1 MIKGQTICGLDIG
14 TKTVKVLVALKRP
27 EDKELEIIGQA
38 EAPNSGM
45 RKGVVIKSNEVS
57 QNIRQ
62 ALDFCRESR
71 QEGREKKATPAVIN
85 IGGSHLAF
93 LPSRGLASV
102 SRADQKISGIDVE
115 RALQASRTI
124 SLPANQ
130 EIIDVFPQEFIIDG
144 QAGIKEVEGLRGI
157 RLEAKTLCLT
167 VFSPYLKNLTEAVLG
182 ADVEVEDVL
191 PSILA
196 SAQAVLDPKE
206 KELGVAVVEIGA
218 GTTGLAVFEEG
229 SLVHAA
235 IFPLGSNNITNDI
248 AIVLKI
254 DIEDAERI
262 KKEFPGFGLRKVS
275 LGRDK
280 KRSSQDFSQK
290 TLSRVIEA
298 RTKEIFGEVNKELKR
313 INKNK
318 LPGGIVL
325 TGGGAKMVKI
335 VDLAKKEMK
344 LPVRL
349 GRPRGFSPGLDDS
362 AWATVAGLV
371 LEGAKA
377 FEDEQGLSLSE
388 KGIFKKIKGIF
399 KIFIP

>member
-1 MIKGQTICGLDIG
+1 MIKGQKICGLDIG
-14 TKTVKVLVALKRP
+14 TNSIKVLVAIQGAGS
-27 EDKELEIIGQA
+27 KELEIVGQA
-38 EAPNSGM
+38 EVPNSGM
-45 RKGVVIKSNEVS
+45 RKGVVIKPLEVS
-57 QNIRQ
+57 RNIRQ
-62 ALDFCRESR
+62 ALDFCREGR
-71 QEGREKKATPAVIN
+71 LEGREKKGTSAVIN

-102 SRADQKISGIDVE
+102 SRADQKISEIDVE

-130 EIIDVFPQEFIIDG
+130 EILDVFPQEFIIDG

-167 VFSPYLKNLTEAVLG
+167 VFSPYLKNLTDAVL
-182 ADVEVEDVL
+182 ASDVEAENVL

-196 SAQAVLDPKE
+196 SAQAVVSPQE
-206 KELGVAVVEIGA
+206 KELGVAVMEIGA

-254 DIEDAERI
+254 EIDEAEEI
-262 KKEFPGFGLRKVS
+262 KKEFSLFSLKKIS
-275 LGRDK
+275 LGRN
-280 KRSSQDFSQK
+280 KRKSGVSFPAK
-290 TLSRVIEA
+290 IVTRVVEA
-298 RTKEIFGEVNKELKR
+298 RTKEIFQEVNKELKR

-325 TGGGAKMVKI
+325 TGGGAKMARI

-344 LPVRL
+344 LPGRL
-349 GRPRGFSPGLDDS
+349 GLPQGFSPSLDDPT
-362 AWATVAGLV
+362 WATAAGLV
-371 LEGAKA
+371 LEGERGL
-377 FEDEQGLSLSE
+377 EDEEGLSFSE
-388 KGIFKKIKGIF
+388 KGVFKKIKGIF
-399 KIFIP
+399 KIFSP

>member
-1 MIKGQTICGLDIG
+1 MVKGQTICGLDIG
-14 TKTVKVLVALKRP
+14 TNTVKVLLALKRP
-27 EDKELEIIGQA
+27 ENKELEIIGQA

-45 RKGVVIKSNEVS
+45 RKGVVIKSHEVS

-62 ALDFCRESR
+62 ALDFCRE
-71 QEGREKKATPAVIN
+71 GREKKRTSAVIN

-102 SRADQKISGIDVE
+102 SRADQKISEADVE

-130 EIIDVFPQEFIIDG
+130 EILDVFPQEFIIDG
-144 QAGIKEVEGLRGI
+144 QAGIKEAEGLRGI

-167 VFSPYLKNLTEAVLG
+167 VFSPYLKNLSEAVLA
-182 ADVEVEDVL
+182 ADVEVESLL

-196 SAQAVLDPKE
+196 SSQAVLDPKE

-229 SLVHAA
+229 SLIHAV

-248 AIVLKI
+248 AIVLKV
-254 DIEDAERI
+254 DIEDAEKI
-262 KKEFPGFGLRKVS
+262 KKEFPGFGLRKIG
-275 LGRDK
+275 LR
-280 KRSSQDFSQK
+280 
-290 TLSRVIEA
+290 TLTRVVEA

-325 TGGGAKMVKI
+325 TGGGVKIAKI

-349 GRPRGFSPGLDDS
+349 GRPRGFSPDLDDP

-371 LEGAKA
+371 LEGAKI
-377 FEDEQGLSLSE
+377 FEDEENLSFSE
-388 KGIFKKIKGIF
+388 KSVFKKIKGIF
-399 KIFIP
+399 KIFLP

>member
-14 TKTVKVLVALKRP
+14 TNTVKVLVILKRP
-27 EDKELEIIGQA
+27 ESKELEIINQA
-38 EAPNSGM
+38 EFPNSGM
-45 RKGVVIKSNEVS
+45 RKGVVIKSHEVS

-62 ALDFCRESR
+62 ALDFCQESL
-71 QEGREKKATPAVIN
+71 EKKGTSAVIN

-102 SRADQKISGIDVE
+102 SRADQRISEIDVE

-130 EIIDVFPQEFIIDG
+130 EILDVFPQEFIIDG

-167 VFSPYLKNLTEAVLG
+167 VFSPYLKNLSEAVLG
-182 ADVEVEDVL
+182 ADVEIENVL

-229 SLVHAA
+229 SLTHAV

-254 DIEDAERI
+254 EIEDAEKI

-280 KRSSQDFSQK
+280 KGANHGFSQK
-290 TLSRVIEA
+290 TLTRVIEA
-298 RTKEIFGEVNKELKR
+298 RTKEIFNEVNKELKR

-325 TGGGAKMVKI
+325 TGGGAKMAKI

-344 LPVRL
+344 LPCRL
-349 GRPRGFSPGLDDS
+349 GRPQGFSPGLDDP
-362 AWATVAGLV
+362 AWATAAGLV

-377 FEDEQGLSLSE
+377 FEDEQGLSFSN